1 MFYCDPCRVEC
12 DWPTSIRQSYGK
24 CEICQKTSPCYDM
37 SSKYL
42 PSLPKPQKKIK
53 ERWSSHDIALLSAQ
67 IAELVKEYDLETE
80 FEPTDLAVDF
90 VFSLLQFN
98 DREHYDTDAMGN

>member
-1 MFYCDPCRVEC
+1 MFYCDPCRVQNQ
-12 DWPTSIRQSYGK
+12 WPNSLRQSYGK
-24 CEICQKTSPCYDM
+24 CEMCEKVSPCWDVP
-37 SSKYL
+37 SKYL
-42 PSLPKPQKKIK
+42 PTPSKKIK

-98 DREHYDTDAMGN
+98 DREHYDTDVMGN